1 MKKTIL
7 LCSLAAIAA
16 FVAGLKVG
24 QPNDLQVANYNTLK
38 YKTELIKAYDAYNK
52 ATEELLD
59 TLDSQYDW
67 VDAFDPYDYYESR
80 AKLDSLLEKKI
91 NNI

>member
-7 LCSLAAIAA
+7 LCSLAAVVA
-16 FVAGLKVG
+16 FVAGLKAG
-24 QPNDLQVANYNTLK
+24 QPNDLQVAK

-59 TLDSQYDW
+59 ILDSQYDW
-67 VDAFDPYDYYESR
+67 ADAFDPYDYYESK
-80 AKLDSLLEKKI
+80 AKLDSLFQEA
-91 NNI
+91 N

>member
-24 QPNDLQVANYNTLK
+24 QPNDLQVANYNTLQ

-52 ATEELLD
+52 HTEELLD
-59 TLDSQYDW
+59 TLDAQYDW
-67 VDAFDPYDYYESR
+67 VDAIDSYDYYESS
-80 AKLDSLLEKKI
+80 AKLDSLLQEA
-91 NNI
+91 N

>member
-1 MKKTIL
+1 MTKTIL
-7 LCSLAAIAA
+7 LCSPAPVVA

-38 YKTELIKAYDAYNK
+38 YKIELIKAYDAYNK
-52 ATEELLD
+52 AAEELLD
-59 TLDSQYDW
+59 TLDNQYDW

-80 AKLDSLLEKKI
+80 AKLDSLLQEA
-91 NNI
+91 N

>member
-1 MKKTIL
+1 MKKSIL
-7 LCSLAAIAA
+7 LCSLAATAA

-24 QPNDLQVANYNTLK
+24 QPNDLQVANQ
-38 YKTELIKAYDAYNK
+38 TELIKAYDAYNK

-80 AKLDSLLEKKI
+80 AKLDSILLEESK
-91 NNI
+91 

>member
-16 FVAGLKVG
+16 FCAGFLVC
-24 QPNDLQVANYNTLK
+24 QNT
-38 YKTELIKAYDAYNK
+38 TNELIDAYDAYNK

-59 TLDSQYDW
+59 TLDAQYDW
-67 VDAFDPYDYYESR
+67 VDAFDPYDYYDSR
-80 AKLDSLLEKKI
+80 AKLDSLLQEA
-91 NNI
+91 N

>member
-16 FVAGLKVG
+16 FVAGLKAG
-24 QPNDLQVANYNTLK
+24 QPNDLQVANYNTLQ

-59 TLDSQYDW
+59 TLDNQYDW

-80 AKLDSLLEKKI
+80 AKLDSLLWEESK
-91 NNI
+91 

>member
-7 LCSLAAIAA
+7 LCSLAAVVA
-16 FVAGLKVG
+16 FVAGLKAG

-59 TLDSQYDW
+59 TLDNHYDW
-67 VDAFDPYDYYESR
+67 VDAIDPYDYYESR
-80 AKLDSLLEKKI
+80 AKLDSLLWKESK
-91 NNI
+91 

>member
-1 MKKTIL
+1 MKKTIC
-7 LCSLAAIAA
+7 LCSLVAIAS

-24 QPNDLQVANYNTLK
+24 QPNDLQVANYNTLP
-38 YKTELIKAYDAYNK
+38 YKIELIEAYDAYNK

-59 TLDSQYDW
+59 TLNNQYDW

-80 AKLDSLLEKKI
+80 AKLDSLLWDK
-91 NNI
+91 

>member
-24 QPNDLQVANYNTLK
+24 QPNDLQVANYNTLQ

-80 AKLDSLLEKKI
+80 AKLDSLLQEA
-91 NNI
+91 N

>member
-7 LCSLAAIAA
+7 LCSLAAIVA
-16 FVAGLKVG
+16 FVAGFVVC
-24 QPNDLQVANYNTLK
+24 QNT
-38 YKTELIKAYDAYNK
+38 TSNLIQAYSSYNK

-80 AKLDSLLEKKI
+80 AKLDSLLQEA
-91 NNI
+91 N

>member
-1 MKKTIL
+1 MKKTAC
-7 LCSLAAIAA
+7 LCSLVAIAS

-24 QPNDLQVANYNTLK
+24 QPNDLQVANYNTLP
-38 YKTELIKAYDAYNK
+38 YKIELIEAYDAYNK

-59 TLDSQYDW
+59 TLDNQYDW

-80 AKLDSLLEKKI
+80 AKLDSLFPEA
-91 NNI
+91 N

>member
-7 LCSLAAIAA
+7 LCSFAAIAA
-16 FVAGLKVG
+16 FVAGLKAS

-80 AKLDSLLEKKI
+80 AKLDSILWEEK
-91 NNI
+91 

>member
-7 LCSLAAIAA
+7 LCSLAAVVA
-16 FVAGLKVG
+16 FVAGLKAG

-80 AKLDSLLEKKI
+80 EKLDSLIWNK
-91 NNI
+91 

>member
-1 MKKTIL
+1 MRKSL
-7 LCSLAAIAA
+7 VLCTFAAIVA

-24 QPNDLQVANYNTLK
+24 QPNDLQVANYNTLQ

-52 ATEELLD
+52 AAEELLD
-59 TLDSQYDW
+59 TLDNQYDW

-80 AKLDSLLEKKI
+80 AKLDSLLWKESK
-91 NNI
+91 

>member
-7 LCSLAAIAA
+7 LCSFAAIVA
-16 FVAGLKVG
+16 FVAGFMVC
-24 QPNDLQVANYNTLK
+24 QNTIVK
-38 YKTELIKAYDAYNK
+38 QQSNLIDSYDAYNK

-80 AKLDSLLEKKI
+80 AKLDSLLEEA
-91 NNI
+91 N

>member
-7 LCSLAAIAA
+7 LCSLAAVVA
-16 FVAGLKVG
+16 FVAGLKAG
-24 QPNDLQVANYNTLK
+24 QPNDLQVVNYNTLK

-59 TLDSQYDW
+59 ALDNQNDW

-80 AKLDSLLEKKI
+80 AKLDSLLQEA
-91 NNI
+91 N

>member
-52 ATEELLD
+52 ATAELLD

-80 AKLDSLLEKKI
+80 AKLDSLFQEA
-91 NNI
+91 N

>member
-7 LCSLAAIAA
+7 LCSLAAVVA

-24 QPNDLQVANYNTLK
+24 QANDLQVANYNTLK

-52 ATEELLD
+52 AAEELLD

-67 VDAFDPYDYYESR
+67 VDAFDPYDYYDSR
-80 AKLDSLLEKKI
+80 AKLDSLLQEAK
-91 NNI
+91 

>member
-7 LCSLAAIAA
+7 LCSFAAVVA
-16 FVAGLKVG
+16 FVAGLKAG

-52 ATEELLD
+52 ATEELLHTKGGQMD
-59 TLDSQYDW
+59 FSERL
-67 VDAFDPYDYYESR
+67 
-80 AKLDSLLEKKI
+80 
-91 NNI
+91 

>member
-1 MKKTIL
+1 M
-7 LCSLAAIAA
+7 IAG

-80 AKLDSLLEKKI
+80 AKLDSLLWKESK
-91 NNI
+91 

>member
-7 LCSLAAIAA
+7 LCSLAAIVA
-16 FVAGLKVG
+16 FVAGLKSG
-24 QPNDLQVANYNTLK
+24 QPNDLQIANYSTLQ
-38 YKTELIKAYDAYNK
+38 YKTKLIKAYDAYNK

-59 TLDSQYDW
+59 TLDNHYDW

-80 AKLDSLLEKKI
+80 AKLDSLLWA
-91 NNI
+91 N

>member
-7 LCSLAAIAA
+7 LCSLAAVVA
-16 FVAGLKVG
+16 FVAGLKAG
-24 QPNDLQVANYNTLK
+24 QPNDLQVANYNNTLK

-80 AKLDSLLEKKI
+80 AKLDSLFQEA
-91 NNI
+91 N